1 MRGPRT
7 GHERRFDWIAP
18 IIPSSR
24 SRRSSGIPSAAGGS
38 PPPLGPGSR
47 NSSSV
52 RNCSRR
58 RSRFSATSR
67 HGLLVS
73 GICPP
78 ILCRVVDP
86 RPRIHRMVY
95 HGEFGGLRMMKLR
108 HLLVPGNE
116 HRPLAA
122 LRHDVLRDELPV
134 HGYGL
139 RLAAHTTCFSR
150 YCQPDCRRSAPPS
163 ASRSWARGPGLRQP
177 GSGQRSAPGF
187 LRGDDAVP
195 TRRHPSHF
203 PAIRAGLPDADFPS
217 GGMATDSEAGEFAVP
232 EDRVLPDLQ
241 RLERPSQNRL
251 FPEPRL
257 AVRTTPFNPGF
268 PPRMNAWCHKAA
280 QRARTFVTPCR
291 WDSTA
296 ALHRD
301 PRHQHIM
308 RVRESRHRQGNLVI
322 IFWSQRLLW

>member
-139 RLAAHTTCFSR
+139 RLAAHHDVLLKILLAGSPTIG
-150 YCQPDCRRSAPPS
+150 PS
-163 ASRSWARGPGLRQP
+163 VSFTPL
-177 GSGQRSAPGF
+177 GSGTRS
-187 LRGDDAVP
+187 
-195 TRRHPSHF
+195 S
-203 PAIRAGLPDADFPS
+203 PALIRATISAELLP
-217 GGMATDSEAGEFAVP
+217 G
-232 EDRVLPDLQ
+232 
-241 RLERPSQNRL
+241 
-251 FPEPRL
+251 
-257 AVRTTPFNPGF
+257 
-268 PPRMNAWCHKAA
+268 
-280 QRARTFVTPCR
+280 
-291 WDSTA
+291 
-296 ALHRD
+296 
-301 PRHQHIM
+301 
-308 RVRESRHRQGNLVI
+308 
-322 IFWSQRLLW
+322 